1 MLFCLHSFP
10 NKNPIHEFPWLS
22 NESPLLHVIFQFA
35 SLTNSGKLPQHAIL
49 IVTHLKP
56 VAISRHFSFYR
67 QKWNKNNSMICAGYH
82 VWNNLPPFCWFCL
95 HYTIVYAKWCEVGC
109 RLWIEWAQR
118 GRGSDFTQS
127 ALILPHEQ
135 MVGNKTL
142 IIM

>member
-1 MLFCLHSFP
+1 MLFCLHSFS

-95 HYTIVYAKWCEVGC
+95 HYCV
-109 RLWIEWAQR
+109 R
-118 GRGSDFTQS
+118 
-127 ALILPHEQ
+127 Q
-135 MVGNKTL
+135 MVRSWLSVVNWMSAAWPGVRFHTIRPNPSTWTNGGE
-142 IIM
+142 

>member
-1 MLFCLHSFP
+1 MLFCLHSFLKKIP
-10 NKNPIHEFPWLS
+10 FMSFHDYQMNPPFYMWYF
-22 NESPLLHVIFQFA
+22 NFA

-56 VAISRHFSFYR
+56 VAISRHFSC
-67 QKWNKNNSMICAGYH
+67 NIDKNEIKTILWYVPVIMYGTIS
-82 VWNNLPPFCWFCL
+82 PPRSVDFV
-95 HYTIVYAKWCEVGC
+95 YTIVCAKWCEVGC

-142 IIM
+142 II